1 MASDTEIAN
10 RALQM
15 LGAKRITS
23 LTQDHKNARAMNV
36 AFVPVREALLRGYAW
51 AFAIKRAQLAAS
63 TTAPPFGPARAYPL
77 PADFLRLIHPDLETN
92 YNSLDWKIEGREI
105 LTDDTAPLEI
115 RYIYR
120 VEDPNTM
127 DPLFREAFS
136 AKLAAELC
144 EEITQSNTKKA
155 AAKDALKTAIAEA
168 RRTNAIEKIRSDEPP
183 EDTWITVRA

>member
-10 RALQM
+10 RALQK

-23 LTQDHKNARAMNV
+23 LTQDHKNARSMNV
-36 AFVPVREALLRGYAW
+36 AFIPVREAILRAHPW

-63 TTAPPFGPARAYPL
+63 ATAPDFGPAQAFPL
-77 PADFLRLIHPDLETN
+77 PSDFLRLLHPDLETN
-92 YNSLDWKIEGREI
+92 YNNLDWKIEGREI
-105 LTDDTAPLEI
+105 LTEDSAPLDI

-127 DPLFREAFS
+127 DPIFRELFS
-136 AKLAAELC
+136 STLALELC
-144 EEITQSNTKKA
+144 EEITQSNTKKDFLKREL
-155 AAKDALKTAIAEA
+155 KDILSEA

-183 EDTWITVRA
+183 EDTWLTVRT